1 MLLEG
6 MGGPTYST
14 EEKRAVGVGSNQ
26 IMFSLLI

>member
-14 EEKRAVGVGSNQ
+14 EEKRAVVVGSNQ
-26 IMFSLLI
+26 MFSLLI